1 MYVINVVLIN
11 HVLNLG
17 AHVLFGGEKKVV
29 PSPALF
35 DHSWTAIGVYSYTFA
50 PCMCRRWTHPVQ
62 EHLQETQTRGEHM
75 NSTEK
80 DPCRSFLMWSNSATN
95 QSPHAA
101 LKSWSCKAIHCVCQ
115 MNVVENK
122 VLNFPLKYNE
132 VKVLTKWKYSI
143 LYTVGSEEVKPVHGG
158 HSTHYMTEDHRVPL
172 VACSVTHH
180 VLEHVPPEPQC

>member
-1 MYVINVVLIN
+1 MCWIWEHMYSL
-11 HVLNLG
+11 
-17 AHVLFGGEKKVV
+17 GGEKKSSAKPCFVR
-29 PSPALF
+29 SQLDSDRCLF
-35 DHSWTAIGVYSYTFA
+35 IHICTL
-50 PCMCRRWTHPVQ
+50 HVQ
-62 EHLQETQTRGEHM
+62 EMNTSCAGAPAAQTRGEHM

-115 MNVVENK
+115 MNAVENK